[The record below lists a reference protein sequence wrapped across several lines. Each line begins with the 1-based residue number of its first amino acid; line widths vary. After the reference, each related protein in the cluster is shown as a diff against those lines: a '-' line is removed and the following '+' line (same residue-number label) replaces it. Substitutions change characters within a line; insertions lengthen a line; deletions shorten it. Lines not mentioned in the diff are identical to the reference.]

1 LLRISCGTCV
11 WADAIVPHDAA
22 APIARATRSDP
33 AHGEWQSFVK
43 TILIELSPAVKL
55 SGLKRTCDHQAGGP
69 NSVLTRSRSVGAR
82 AKSLIMLRHSPS
94 AILTGL

>member
-1 LLRISCGTCV
+1 MGPGSAAHRFALRNIRGTTPVIKMPSGKSRAVDGACRLL
-11 WADAIVPHDAA
+11 
-22 APIARATRSDP
+22 
-33 AHGEWQSFVK
+33 
-43 TILIELSPAVKL
+43 L
-55 SGLKRTCDHQAGGP
+55 SGLKRTCDYQTGGP